1 MLDVVFG
8 DEAER
13 ELDAAAEEY
22 GTFSSV
28 VRERFLDRAER
39 ALLRCRQFPES
50 APEFCP
56 GMRKI
61 ALNPFPMFM
70 LYRISSET
78 IDVVGV
84 FDARRDPDVL
94 LGIVDTR

>member
-1 MLDVVFG
+1 MLDVFFG

-13 ELDAAAEEY
+13 ELDAAAEAY
-22 GTFSSV
+22 GTFGHV
-28 VRERFLDRAER
+28 VRQRFLDRAEQ
-39 ALLRCRQFPES
+39 ALMRCRQFPES
-50 APEFCP
+50 TPEFCP
-56 GMRKI
+56 GIRKI
-61 ALNPFPMFM
+61 ALSPFPVFM
-70 LYRISSET
+70 LYRISPET